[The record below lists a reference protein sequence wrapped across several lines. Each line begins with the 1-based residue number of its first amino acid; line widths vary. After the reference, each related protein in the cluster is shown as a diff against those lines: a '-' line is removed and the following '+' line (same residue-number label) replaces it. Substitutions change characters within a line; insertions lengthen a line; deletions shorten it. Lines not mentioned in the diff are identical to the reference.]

1 MRPLAI
7 VRLAVRDARNLE
19 AIDVEPG
26 ARFNVVHGD
35 NGQGKTNL
43 IEAIYWMATSRSFRT
58 TKATEILRRDAA
70 GGAEAANVRATVDE
84 DGTRR
89 EQTVGIAARGG
100 GRLLRIDGVRP
111 VNAAAYAAKTPVVV
125 FSPSSLTLSMGGS
138 RERRALLD
146 RVALYVEP
154 ASFVD
159 LTSYQRALRERQ
171 RALEV
176 RGVRAPDLEEWE
188 ELVVR
193 HGLAV
198 TRARAAASNAVLGD
212 AKPAF
217 ERIATPDLAF
227 GGSYASSAPPE
238 PEAYRRALAE
248 SRPRDLR
255 RKSASVGPHRDD
267 LVLEVGGMAA
277 RTTAS
282 QGQHR
287 ALVLALKAAEL
298 AVIGRARGVRP
309 ILLLDDVSSELDED
323 RTEALFA
330 FLASQRGQVFLT
342 TTRPELIPRDLGRGE
357 DPARDRV
364 DFRIVA
370 GRLSQ

>member
-7 VRLAVRDARNLE
+7 ARLAVRDLRNLE

-26 ARFNVVHGD
+26 PRFNVVHGD

-43 IEAIYWMATSRSFRT
+43 IEAIYLVATSKSFRT
-58 TKATEILRRDAA
+58 SKTTEMIRR
-70 GGAEAANVRATVDE
+70 GAVEHASVRASVDE
-84 DGTRR
+84 DGMKR
-89 EQTVGIAARGG
+89 EQSIGLSAQRGM
-100 GRLLRIDGVRP
+100 RTLRIDGSRP
-111 VNAAAYAAKTPVVV
+111 PSAAVYAAKTPVVV
-125 FSPSSLTLSMGGS
+125 FSPSSLTLSMGSS

-154 ASFVD
+154 TSFVEVA
-159 LTSYQRALRERQ
+159 SYQRAVRERQ
-171 RALEV
+171 RALED

-193 HGLAV
+193 HGTAV
-198 TRARAAASNAVLGD
+198 MRSRRAACDAVLEQ
-212 AKPAF
+212 ARPAF
-217 ERIATPDLAF
+217 ESIASPGLVFAGAYVATSPT
-227 GGSYASSAPPE
+227 E
-238 PEAYRRALAE
+238 PERYRAALAQ
-248 SRPRDLR
+248 SRMRDLR
-255 RKSASVGPHRDD
+255 RKSASIGPHRDD
-267 LVLEVGGMAA
+267 LVLELAGMAA

-298 AVIGRARGVRP
+298 AVIGRARDVRP
-309 ILLLDDVSSELDED
+309 ILLLDDVSSELDAE
-323 RTEALFA
+323 RTSALFA

-342 TTRPELIPRDLGRGE
+342 TTRPELIPRALVGDEDLSV
-357 DPARDRV
+357 ARV

-370 GRLSQ
+370 GRLSR

>member
-7 VRLAVRDARNLE
+7 VRLAVRDLRNLE

-26 ARFNVVHGD
+26 PRFNVIHGD

-43 IEAIYWMATSRSFRT
+43 IESIYLVATSKSFRSNKT
-58 TKATEILRRDAA
+58 AEMVRRDATQA
-70 GGAEAANVRATVDE
+70 SVRGAIDE
-84 DGTRR
+84 DGMSR
-89 EQTVGIAARGG
+89 EQSVGLALERGM
-100 GRLLRIDGVRP
+100 RTLRIDGVRP
-111 VNAAAYAAKTPVVV
+111 PSAAVFAARTPVVV
-125 FSPSSLTLSMGGS
+125 FSPSSLTLSMGSS

-146 RVALYVEP
+146 RVALYVDP
-154 ASFVD
+154 TSFAE
-159 LTSYQRALRERQ
+159 LGSYQRALRERQ
-171 RALEV
+171 RTLED

-198 TRARAAASNAVLGD
+198 MRARESAARAVLD
-212 AKPAF
+212 EAKPAF
-217 ERIATPDLAF
+217 ERIAARGLAF
-227 GGSYASSAPPE
+227 LGRYVATAPSDPAE
-238 PEAYRRALAE
+238 YRAALAS

-267 LVLEVGGMAA
+267 LVLELGGMSA

-287 ALVLALKAAEL
+287 ALVLALKAAEV
-298 AVIGRARGVRP
+298 AVIGRARDVRP
-309 ILLLDDVSSELDED
+309 VLLLDDVSSELDAD
-323 RTEALFA
+323 RTSALFG

-342 TTRPELIPRDLGRGE
+342 TTRPELIPRDLGEDE
-357 DPARDRV
+357 DPASHRV
-364 DFRIVA
+364 DFRIVG
-370 GRLSQ
+370 GRLSR

>member
-1 MRPLAI
+1 M
-7 VRLAVRDARNLE
+7 RLAVRDLRNLE

-26 ARFNVVHGD
+26 PRFNVVFGD

-43 IEAIYWMATSRSFRT
+43 IESIYLVATSKSFRESKT
-58 TKATEILRRDAA
+58 VELVRRGVEHGSA
-70 GGAEAANVRATVDE
+70 RATIDE
-84 DGTRR
+84 DGMRR
-89 EQTVGIAARGG
+89 EQSVGLSVERGLRTLRVDGGRPASAAVYAAR
-100 GRLLRIDGVRP
+100 
-111 VNAAAYAAKTPVVV
+111 TPVVV

-146 RVALYVEP
+146 RVALYVDP
-154 ASFVD
+154 ASFAE
-159 LTSYQRALRERQ
+159 LGSYQRALRERQ
-171 RALEV
+171 RTLED
-176 RGVRAPDLEEWE
+176 RGVRAPDLAEWE

-198 TRARAAASNAVLGD
+198 MRAREAAAAAVLEQ

-217 ERIATPDLAF
+217 DSIAARDLAF
-227 GGSYASSAPPE
+227 AGRYVATAPPE
-238 PEAYRRALAE
+238 PEAYRAALAA

-267 LVLEVGGMAA
+267 LVFELAGMTA
-277 RTTAS
+277 RATAS

-298 AVIGRARGVRP
+298 AVIGHARGVRP
-309 ILLLDDVSSELDED
+309 ILLLDDVSSELDAD
-323 RTEALFA
+323 RTAALFA

-342 TTRPELIPRDLGRGE
+342 TTRPELIPQKLGRDE
-357 DPARDRV
+357 DSRSDRV
-364 DFRIVA
+364 DFRIVG
-370 GRLSQ
+370 GRLSR